1 MITLYY
7 SFKYKKDDLCG
18 SSFLPQIAVDKNL
31 MCTIRIL
38 KEGAYDMSRFMLNN
52 VAVITPG
59 SGEEHRYLC
68 ECIDTIK
75 ANKTNTYVLNEQL
88 DAISRILSRCF
99 DMKVTTTIL
108 DSIMD
113 NDFFGINIYPSVN
126 AARAIVDVACDTV
139 GVDDIYYGGETFDS
153 PGDVIRSIWRNN
165 NEWHIDFDGKLFYSP
180 SQMLTAREIVA
191 LLLYKIEQ
199 TVFCNESVMI
209 AYKSIRHITLN
220 VDRRTAVIS
229 KSTRC
234 RNFFMIPIIQTCGF
248 TNFKSEIPAESIFM
262 GVEELHKDY
271 LALLTKIATQYSS
284 SLIDRP
290 SYELKQD
297 ITYIMT
303 WVMEALNDLK
313 YSMEKLKRSLSY
325 QIAAEKS
332 YYVKNILVSIMAQFT
347 TQDQSTI
354 EESYNPETPES
365 KALKEAV
372 LMGQIVKEFDDAAHA
387 DEQKLLDKLGRCK
400 RVTQE
405 EIDVLRLEVEKIQSV
420 DDKIYYMEKVHDKL
434 NIVEY
439 ALTLIGDR
447 DTKGRVRDSK
457 ALLKNQL
464 AQLIQIREII
474 MNKRIS
480 PERYGLF
487 IKYPAGYE
495 G

>member
-1 MITLYY
+1 
-7 SFKYKKDDLCG
+7 
-18 SSFLPQIAVDKNL
+18 
-31 MCTIRIL
+31 
-38 KEGAYDMSRFMLNN
+38 MSRFMLTD
-52 VAVITPG
+52 VSAITPG

-99 DMKVTTTIL
+99 DMKVSTTIL
-108 DSIMD
+108 DTTMD
-113 NDFFGINIYPSVN
+113 NDFFGVNIYPSVST
-126 AARAIVDVACDTV
+126 ARAIVDVACDTV
-139 GVDDIYYGGETFDS
+139 GADDIQYGGVAFDS
-153 PGDVIRSIWRNN
+153 PGDVIRSIWMNN
-165 NEWHIDFDGKLFYSP
+165 TEWHIDFDAKVFYSL

-199 TVFCNESVMI
+199 TVFCNENIMV

-220 VDRRTAVIS
+220 VDRRTATIA

-234 RNFFMIPIIQTCGF
+234 RNFFMIPIIESCGF
-248 TNFKSEIPAESIFM
+248 TNFKSEIPSESIFM

-271 LALLTKIATQYSS
+271 LALLTKIATQYTSS
-284 SLIDRP
+284 IIDRP

-297 ITYIMT
+297 ITSIMT

-313 YSMEKLKRSLSY
+313 YSMERLKVALSY
-325 QIAAEKS
+325 QITAEKS
-332 YYVKNILVSIMAQFT
+332 YYIKNILVSIMAQFS
-347 TQDQSTI
+347 TQDQSAI
-354 EESYNPETPES
+354 EESYNPSTPES

-372 LMGQIVKEFDDAAHA
+372 LMGQIVKEFDEAVRA
-387 DEQKLLDKLGRCK
+387 DEQRLLDKLGRCK

-420 DDKIYYMEKVHDKL
+420 DDKIYYMEKVHDKI